1 MFFREPPAFSH
12 SVWPS
17 QRKNAPCRD
26 NKGYLKC
33 DTVFQRMGGG
43 GKKRRERGIVER
55 RYEGEG
61 GEGGGRFFPNVLKH
75 THTRIGSVGSSH
87 GKMFEGRCRS
97 HGWSSQL
104 DTGDLIQIV
113 VSQVRGSVGTEKKS
127 KRGARTASL
136 FPFENVVFSNS
147 M

>member
-12 SVWPS
+12 SVWPC

-43 GKKRRERGIVER
+43 GKKEERKGDS
-55 RYEGEG
+55 GEEVG
-61 GEGGGRFFPNVLKH
+61 KRGREGGGRFFPNVLKH
-75 THTRIGSVGSSH
+75 THTHSYCTGSVGSSH
-87 GKMFEGRCRS
+87 GKIRNQ
-97 HGWSSQL
+97 SQKAVL
-104 DTGDLIQIV
+104 LG
-113 VSQVRGSVGTEKKS
+113 
-127 KRGARTASL
+127 
-136 FPFENVVFSNS
+136 P